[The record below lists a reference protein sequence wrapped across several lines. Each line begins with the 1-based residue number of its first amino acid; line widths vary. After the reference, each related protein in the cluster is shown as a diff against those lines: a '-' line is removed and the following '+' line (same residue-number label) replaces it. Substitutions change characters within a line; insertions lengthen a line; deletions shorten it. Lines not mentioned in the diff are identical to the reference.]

1 MRDKSLNIWLIV
13 LFGLSGMAILLLAWL
28 LPTLQSERITATLV
42 GSAGLLLAS
51 ARALILK
58 RSLVRTDDQTVPV
71 KVAAEDNY

>member
-13 LFGLSGMAILLLAWL
+13 LFG
-28 LPTLQSERITATLV
+28 LQSERITATLV

-58 RSLVRTDDQTVPV
+58 RSIVRTDDQTVPV
-71 KVAAEDNY
+71 KVAAEDKS